1 MFNLIRSKKI
11 FNVFDIGYAKVACL
25 SFKIEN
31 NKPKIIGMDHQKSEG
46 LKNFKLHDK
55 KQLSRIIKKTLE
67 NSLGKRVYSKNCIFF
82 SNITDI
88 NSIQKKTLC
97 RMKSGKLGVT
107 KKDVRKIFKKS
118 LIESKIKGKGI
129 IHSFPLNFILDE
141 NKVVDNPVGEKCEK
155 LGISSLNLMVDNSL
169 IDSLKSCFKE
179 IDIEINNYFDSGIAS
194 ALSILTEYERNEGVA
209 SIDIG
214 ALTTK
219 VVVMNANKVIYS
231 NVIPL
236 GGTNVTNDLFKGL
249 EISKESAETAKILNG
264 TLSPNFNDKIE
275 ISIDSKNKK
284 LINKN
289 ILSGIIK
296 PRYEEILEIIR
307 DNIFDNIYT
316 RVSIKSIV
324 ISGGAGKIYGLNE
337 LSENIFNRKT
347 RIATFDMKDSYFQ
360 NKPEFSTLLGLIKLA
375 RDYKKFEFTN
385 KILSSKVHNA
395 IDKLDN
401 WIEESYA

>member
-1 MFNLIRSKKI
+1 
-11 FNVFDIGYAKVACL
+11 
-25 SFKIEN
+25 
-31 NKPKIIGMDHQKSEG
+31 
-46 LKNFKLHDK
+46 
-55 KQLSRIIKKTLE
+55 
-67 NSLGKRVYSKNCIFF
+67 
-82 SNITDI
+82 
-88 NSIQKKTLC
+88 
-97 RMKSGKLGVT
+97 
-107 KKDVRKIFKKS
+107 
-118 LIESKIKGKGI
+118 
-129 IHSFPLNFILDE
+129 
-141 NKVVDNPVGEKCEK
+141 
-155 LGISSLNLMVDNSL
+155 MVDNLL

-194 ALSILTEYERNEGVA
+194 ALSILTEYEKNEGVA

-236 GGTNVTNDLFKGL
+236 GGSNVTNDLFKGL

-296 PRYEEILEIIR
+296 PRYEEILEIVR

-395 IDKLDN
+395 RDKLDN

>member
-1 MFNLIRSKKI
+1 MK
-11 FNVFDIGYAKVACL
+11 
-25 SFKIEN
+25 
-31 NKPKIIGMDHQKSEG
+31 
-46 LKNFKLHDK
+46 
-55 KQLSRIIKKTLE
+55 
-67 NSLGKRVYSKNCIFF
+67 NSLGQKVSSKNCIFF

-155 LGISSLNLMVDNSL
+155 LGISSLNLMVDNLL

-194 ALSILTEYERNEGVA
+194 ALSILTEYEKNEGVA

-236 GGTNVTNDLFKGL
+236 GGSNVTNDLFKGL

-296 PRYEEILEIIR
+296 PRYEEILEIVR